1 MLGIIRPPTIV
12 PYRGY
17 GNKSEIVVSGHVLEN
32 RPDFLADVDDKKR
45 KNFRNMIA
53 RYMST
58 SLPEV
63 EVGIHFHDQNR
74 NVTTDEL
81 GFFQAQIDL
90 IHPLK
95 PGWHQITYTIAD
107 CKVNGEVLITDQN
120 TGYGVISDI
129 DDTVLISHATQ
140 LLRKLRLILTKNAK
154 TRLPFPG
161 VKDFYCALVGNDSAN
176 PIFYVS
182 SSEWNLYD
190 FLVDFFETRELPKGP
205 FLLQRFKSGLK
216 ELIKSGGGT
225 HMHKQEKIEAL
236 MEFYPNQSF
245 VLIGD
250 SGQRDPEIY
259 AEIVRQ
265 YPGRIKAIYI
275 RTIRSKKLDN
285 EIENKVNGIGVSI
298 RMVEHTDEAY
308 RHAQSIGLISEK

>member
-1 MLGIIRPPTIV
+1 M

-17 GNKSEIVVSGHVLEN
+17 GNKSQIVVSGHVLEN
-32 RPDFLADVDDKKR
+32 RPDFLADVGDKKR

-58 SLPEV
+58 SIPET
-63 EVGIHFHDQNR
+63 EVGIHFQDQNHFA
-74 NVTTDEL
+74 TTDEL
-81 GFFQAQIDL
+81 GFFQANIDL

-95 PGWHQITYTIAD
+95 AGWHQITYTIAD
-107 CKVNGEVLITDQN
+107 CNVSGEVLITDQK
-120 TGYGVISDI
+120 TDFGVISDI

-161 VKDFYCALVGNDSAN
+161 VKDFYCALAGDESVN

-236 MEFYPNQSF
+236 MKFYPDLSF

-259 AEIVRQ
+259 ASIVNK

-275 RTIRSKKLDN
+275 RSIKNKQIDN
-285 EIENKVNGIGVSI
+285 EVKGIVEEAGVPI
-298 RMVEHTDEAY
+298 RMVKHTDEAY
-308 RHAQSIGLISEK
+308 RHATTIGLITEK